1 LRFVFVNRFYWPDEP
16 ATAQLLTD
24 LAEALA
30 ARGHSV
36 SVIASHPG
44 GDTPSAEQ
52 RRGVAIVRVRVTRL
66 NRCGLLGK
74 LADFTTFYVGCLIG
88 LIVQVR
94 PGDIV
99 VALTDP
105 PLLGAGVW
113 LAARLRRAKV
123 IHWAQ
128 DIYPEVAVALTGNRW
143 LGVFAPLRDLA
154 WRRAEACVTLG
165 SDMKRVL
172 SRAGV
177 EPRRL
182 TVIPNWAPA
191 GLDVQPAGTADALRK
206 KWELVGK
213 FVVLYSGN
221 LGRVHDLAPL
231 LDVAERLRA
240 QPHIV
245 FVFVGRGA
253 QLATLQART
262 DERKL
267 KNIRFQSP
275 QPRDQLATALSLGD
289 LHLLTLLPGCEN
301 FVFPSKLYGIAAVG
315 RPILFVG
322 PPDCEI
328 ATLIKARRIGRTFS
342 RGETVAMAD
351 TITGLSFAPTECA
364 ALGNAA
370 SKFSADGGGLE
381 TAVRKWATL
390 AESLE
395 AT

>member
-113 LAARLRRAKV
+113 LAARLRRSKV

-289 LHLLTLLPGCEN
+289 LHLLTLLPGCES

>member
-289 LHLLTLLPGCEN
+289 LHLLTLLPGCES

>member
-44 GDTPSAEQ
+44 GDTPAAEQ

-267 KNIRFQSP
+267 KKIRFQSP

>member
-1 LRFVFVNRFYWPDEP
+1 
-16 ATAQLLTD
+16 
-24 LAEALA
+24 
-30 ARGHSV
+30 
-36 SVIASHPG
+36 
-44 GDTPSAEQ
+44 
-52 RRGVAIVRVRVTRL
+52 
-66 NRCGLLGK
+66 
-74 LADFTTFYVGCLIG
+74 
-88 LIVQVR
+88 
-94 PGDIV
+94 
-99 VALTDP
+99 
-105 PLLGAGVW
+105 
-113 LAARLRRAKV
+113 
-123 IHWAQ
+123 
-128 DIYPEVAVALTGNRW
+128 LTGSRW
-143 LGVFAPLRDLA
+143 LGVFTPLRDLA

-165 SDMKRVL
+165 SDMQRVL

-182 TVIPNWAPA
+182 AVIPNWAPA

-289 LHLLTLLPGCEN
+289 LHLLTLLPGCES

>member
-52 RRGVAIVRVRVTRL
+52 RRGVAIVRVRGTRL

-74 LADFTTFYVGCLIG
+74 FADFTTFYVGCLIG

-182 TVIPNWAPA
+182 AVIPNWAPA

-231 LDVAERLRA
+231 LDVAERLQA

-253 QLATLQART
+253 QLATLHAQT

-289 LHLLTLLPGCEN
+289 LHLVTLLPGCEN

-342 RGETVAMAD
+342 SGETVATAD
-351 TITGLSFAPTECA
+351 TITDLSFAPTECA

>member
-154 WRRAEACVTLG
+154 WRRAEACGTLG

-289 LHLLTLLPGCEN
+289 LHLLTLLPGCES

-351 TITGLSFAPTECA
+351 TITGLSFAPTDCA

>member
-128 DIYPEVAVALTGNRW
+128 DIYPEIAVALTGNRW

-182 TVIPNWAPA
+182 AVIPNWAPA

-221 LGRVHDLAPL
+221 LGRVHDLVPL
-231 LDVAERLRA
+231 LDVAERLQA

-289 LHLLTLLPGCEN
+289 LHLVTLLPGCEN

>member
-289 LHLLTLLPGCEN
+289 LHLLTLLPGCES

-351 TITGLSFAPTECA
+351 TITGLSFAPTDCA

>member
-1 LRFVFVNRFYWPDEP
+1 MRFVFVNRFYWPDEP

-289 LHLLTLLPGCEN
+289 LHLLTLLPGCES

>member
-231 LDVAERLRA
+231 LDVAERLQA

-275 QPRDQLATALSLGD
+275 QPRDELATALSLGD
-289 LHLLTLLPGCEN
+289 LHLVTLLPGCES